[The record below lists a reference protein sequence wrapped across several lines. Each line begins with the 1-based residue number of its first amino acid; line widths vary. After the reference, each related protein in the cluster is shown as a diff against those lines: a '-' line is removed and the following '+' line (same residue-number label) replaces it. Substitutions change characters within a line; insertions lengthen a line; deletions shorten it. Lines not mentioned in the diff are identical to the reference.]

1 MANVKTSK
9 LGNTGVD
16 YAKVPD
22 RLKQFREEN
31 PRASIETKPTFNE
44 DGSVFF
50 SAKIVSDKTDAGSPE
65 ATGTAFYNKAEL
77 NKVKSF
83 EKLETISVGRA
94 LALLGY
100 LNNGEV
106 ATTEEMDEFNT
117 YKEQKL
123 ETARE
128 EIIVQINDCKD
139 LEELKKL
146 FFSLDTMM
154 SDEKIVTAKD
164 IKKLEL
170 EKGKK

>member
-31 PRASIETKPTFNE
+31 PRALVETKPTFNE
-44 DGSVFF
+44 DGSLFF
-50 SAKIVSDKTDAGSPE
+50 SARIVTDKANKSSAE
-65 ATGTAFYNKAEL
+65 ATGTAFYNKDEL
-77 NKVKSF
+77 KKVKAF

-106 ATTEEMDEFNT
+106 ATTEEMDEFNE

-123 ETARE
+123 DEA
-128 EIIVQINDCKD
+128 IALLNDCD
-139 LEELKKL
+139 NIDQLKTVFMGL
-146 FFSLDTMM
+146 GNMM
-154 SDEKIVTAKD
+154 ANPKVVTAKD
-164 IKKLEL
+164 IRKLEL
-170 EKGKK
+170 QKASK

>member
-31 PRASIETKPTFNE
+31 PRALVETKPTFME
-44 DGSVFF
+44 DGSVYF
-50 SAKIVSDKTDAGSPE
+50 SARIISDKTNDGSPE
-65 ATGTAFYNKAEL
+65 ATGTAFYTKSEINQ
-77 NKVKSF
+77 VKGF

-106 ATTEEMDEFNT
+106 ATTEEMEEFNE

-123 ETARE
+123 EDA
-128 EIIVQINDCKD
+128 IALLNDCD
-139 LEELKKL
+139 SLEQLKTVFMGL
-146 FFSLDTMM
+146 GNLMADP
-154 SDEKIVTAKD
+154 KIITTKD

-170 EKGKK
+170 QKGIK